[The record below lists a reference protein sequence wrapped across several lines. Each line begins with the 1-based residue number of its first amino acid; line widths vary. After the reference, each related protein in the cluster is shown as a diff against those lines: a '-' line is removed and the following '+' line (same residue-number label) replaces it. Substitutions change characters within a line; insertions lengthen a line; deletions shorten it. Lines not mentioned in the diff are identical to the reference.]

1 MTDRPPPFHIAI
13 LGGGTAGW
21 MAACL
26 IAHHW
31 PRERVAVTVI
41 ESPDI
46 GIIGV
51 GEGSTPQLAA
61 FMRKLGLADADWMPR
76 CNATYKAGI
85 RFSGWSETPGFAS
98 YFHPFATEIDT
109 HSMPSFYHHTRL
121 RRGDMD
127 VWAHP
132 DRFSL
137 SARLAAAGLAPLA
150 AENFP
155 FDLGYGYHFDAVL
168 VGRMLRDHAVGA
180 LGVVHRQATVRD
192 VERTDNGDIA
202 ALTLDDE
209 TALAA
214 DFFLDASGFRALL
227 IEHTLG
233 ERFISFGENLFND
246 RAVAMPTPRTDGP
259 LHAQTSAT
267 ALSNGW
273 AWHIPLTNRTGNGYV
288 YSSAHLT
295 PDQAEAELRA
305 HLGGEAGEARHLQMK
320 VGRMANSW
328 TRNCLAIG
336 LSQGFIEPLEA
347 TALHIVQAT
356 VEGFIAAFDA
366 GDFTAKHRDA
376 FNADINARYD
386 GIRDYIVCHYRVNRR
401 TDSDYWRANA
411 ANQALS
417 DSLKAI
423 LTCWFTGG
431 DLAREVEEQKIS
443 RFYAPLS
450 WHCLLAGYGTYP
462 DAARLKPPPR
472 QVPVADM
479 GAIDEFIRRCAMNF
493 TDHAALVDG
502 YAASTTTNCAVA
514 PAKAGV
520 HDPKI
525 ASDATAI

>member
-1 MTDRPPPFHIAI
+1 MIDEAAPLHVAI
-13 LGGGTAGW
+13 VGGGTAGW
-21 MAACL
+21 MAASL
-26 IAHHW
+26 MAHHW
-31 PRERVAVTVI
+31 PRKRVRVTVI

-61 FMRKLGLADADWMPR
+61 FMARLGLADADWMPR

-85 RFSGWSETPGFAS
+85 RFNDWSAVPGFGS
-98 YFHPFATEIDT
+98 YFHPFATEVDA
-109 HSMPSFYHHTRL
+109 HSMPSFFHHTRL

-137 SARLAAAGLAPLA
+137 AARLAADGHAPLPSD
-150 AENFP
+150 NFP
-155 FDLGYGYHFDAVL
+155 FAVGYGYHFDAVL
-168 VGRMLRDHAVGA
+168 VGQMLRDHAVER
-180 LGVVHRQATVRD
+180 LGVVHRQTTVRE
-192 VERTDNGDIA
+192 VTRHDNGDIA
-202 ALTLDDE
+202 TLILDDS
-209 TALAA
+209 TALPA
-214 DFFLDASGFRALL
+214 DVFVDASGFRSLL
-227 IEHTLG
+227 IGETLKEH
-233 ERFISFGENLFND
+233 FISFGDNLFND
-246 RAVAMPTPRTDGP
+246 RAVAMPTPRADGP
-259 LHAQTSAT
+259 LLPQTSAT
-267 ALSNGW
+267 ALSSGW

-288 YSSAHLT
+288 YSSAHLS

-305 HLGGEAGEARHLQMK
+305 HLGDDAGEARHLTMR

-336 LSQGFIEPLEA
+336 LAQGFIEPLEA

-356 VEGFIAAFDA
+356 VEGFIAAMDA
-366 GDFTAKHRDA
+366 GQFTSKHRDT

-401 TDSDYWRANA
+401 ADTDYWRANA
-411 ANQALS
+411 ANQNLS
-417 DSLKAI
+417 ESLKAI

-431 DLAREVEEQKIS
+431 DLTREIEQQQIG

-462 DAARLKPPPR
+462 DAVRLKPPPP

-479 GAIDEFIRRCAMNF
+479 AQIDDFMRRCALNF
-493 TDHAALVDG
+493 GDHAALVDG
-502 YAASTTTNCAVA
+502 FA
-514 PAKAGV
+514 PDRERES
-520 HDPKI
+520 H
-525 ASDATAI
+525 